1 MRKTVQSYF
10 QPTIKVQDISF
21 AKNLKINSSSDED
34 IIYPESDGKPMSDNT
49 KQYSY
54 IVSIKE
60 NLETIFQENVFIA
73 ADLFWYPVRGN
84 KDIKAAPDVM
94 VCFSRPKGDR
104 RSYLQW
110 NEDNIAPHVV
120 FEILSHNNTK
130 QDMKKKFAFYEQYN
144 VQEYYIYDPN
154 KIVLKGY
161 TRLNNKLNPI
171 NEMDGYISP
180 LLKIK
185 FDLSGDEL
193 VMYRPDGK
201 KFTSLIDSEQK
212 NKNQRLKL
220 IYEKQRADFEK
231 QRAEKE
237 KQRAEKEKQRA
248 EKEKQRADNAELMLK
263 QLMEKISYMESKNK
277 K

>member
-21 AKNLKINSSSDED
+21 AKNLKINTSSEED

-130 QDMKKKFAFYEQYN
+130 QEMKKKFAFYEQYN
-144 VQEYYIYDPN
+144 VQEYYIYDPE
-154 KIVLKGY
+154 KVVLKGY
-161 TRLNNKLNPI
+161 TRLNNKLYPI
-171 NEMDGYISP
+171 NKMDGYISP

-201 KFTSLIDSEQK
+201 KFINLIDSEQK

-237 KQRAEKEKQRA
+237 KQRA
-248 EKEKQRADNAELMLK
+248 DNAELMLK
-263 QLMEKISYMESKNK
+263 QLMEKISYMESKIKNNE
-277 K
+277 